1 MQFTPSADGYAIK
14 ELYRLESAKKYI
26 KMDGDVGYSW
36 NNKGLKGVDKPTLD
50 KYFALVGQ
58 EFWGHYKKTIKSW
71 EKFAQDKINSV
82 EKKIMAAEAAVE
94 KKFKKLVPTAKQL
107 EEAKKKIESAQ
118 QAWLTTAQNEIQK
131 KYQELLPSL
140 SKKAHDAVI
149 KKLGN
154 AAGALKKKHG
164 AFAWA
169 TVKFIVIVAVVVLA
183 AIALGPVGAAVATAA
198 GIAALTA
205 LVIKGISTGVTAIK
219 DVADYLKQWNK
230 VSDKANAD
238 IDEAVAAI
246 DKAYKT
252 MEAAESVYQSL
263 KLKIATAQGE
273 IIEMEKKLGSE
284 KNNKKIAEAQKKI
297 QTARS
302 ELEKISAGIGSQPA
316 EVLTQL
322 KTARMAIK
330 KADDATPKKVKDTT
344 SKVLDA
350 LEQVADLAD
359 KAVSAV

>member
-1 MQFTPSADGYAIK
+1 
-14 ELYRLESAKKYI
+14 
-26 KMDGDVGYSW
+26 MDGDIAYSW
-36 NNKGLKGVDKPTLD
+36 NNKGLKGVEKGTLD

-58 EFWGHYKKTIKSW
+58 EFWSHYKKTIKTW
-71 EKFAQDKINSV
+71 EKFAQDKINGI

-94 KKFKKLVPTAKQL
+94 KKFKKVVPTAKQL
-107 EEAKKKIESAQ
+107 EEAKKKIEAAQ
-118 QAWLTTAQNEIQK
+118 EGWVKDAQREIQK
-131 KYQELLPSL
+131 KYEELLPSL

-154 AAGALKKKHG
+154 AGGALKKKHG

-169 TVKFIVIVAVVVLA
+169 TVKFIVVVAAIVLA

-205 LVIKGISTGVTAIK
+205 LIIKGISTGVGAIK
-219 DVADYLKQWNK
+219 DVADYVKQWNK

-246 DKAYKT
+246 EKAYKT

-263 KLKIATAQGE
+263 KLKIATAQGN
-273 IIEMEKKLGSE
+273 IAEMEKKLSSE

-297 QTARS
+297 ESARS
-302 ELEKISAGIGSQPA
+302 ELEKLASGIGSQPS
-316 EVLTQL
+316 EVLAQL
-322 KTARMAIK
+322 KTARAAIQ
-330 KADDATPKKVKDTT
+330 KADKATPNQVKDTT
-344 SKVLDA
+344 SKILDA
-350 LEQVADLAD
+350 LDQVADLAD